1 MCKFWNKNTYE
12 SSAQVVDGNLILTL
26 PDAIN
31 PVIWRMELGNVRTS
45 ALEVRANDNHYLLAL
60 KTPKGDV
67 HDIAPFES
75 RERALHALMQ
85 VSKAL
90 GKAQGRMSAPA
101 AANAPTTAPHIIQT
115 TAPAKSGGG
124 LKAIIALGVVVLLI
138 FLFSYL
144 SSISPEA
151 ESFGTST
158 SKLEGARTLSGGAS
172 ESGVPQS
179 ADQYLQGF

>member
-1 MCKFWNKNTYE
+1 MCKFWKKNHYE
-12 SSAQVVDGNLILTL
+12 SSAIVVDGNLILTL
-26 PDAIN
+26 PDAVN
-31 PVIWRMELGNVRTS
+31 PVIWRMELGNVRSS
-45 ALEVRANDNHYLLAL
+45 ALEIRANDNHFLLAL

-90 GKAQGRMSAPA
+90 GKAEGKMAAPQT
-101 AANAPTTAPHIIQT
+101 AANTSVPHIVH

-124 LKAIIALGVVVLLI
+124 WKALAALAAVIVLI
-138 FLFSYL
+138 FLFSFL
-144 SSISPEA
+144 SSISPQSETL
-151 ESFGTST
+151 GTST
-158 SKLEGARTLSGGAS
+158 GLEGARTLSGGAG

>member
-1 MCKFWNKNTYE
+1 MCKFWNKDRYE

-67 HDIAPFES
+67 HDIAPFENKD
-75 RERALHALMQ
+75 RALYALMQ

-90 GKAQGRMSAPA
+90 GKAEGKIAPQLA
-101 AANAPTTAPHIIQT
+101 TAQPHILQ
-115 TAPAKSGGG
+115 AQSPAVKTGNG
-124 LKAIIALGVVVLLI
+124 LKWISALGTIIILI
-138 FLFSYL
+138 FLFSYAARL
-144 SSISPEA
+144 SPDGEVLGGVSEQTTAP
-151 ESFGTST
+151 
-158 SKLEGARTLSGGAS
+158 SGSAS
-172 ESGVPQS
+172 QTGVPLS
-179 ADQYLQGF
+179 ADQELRGF

>member
-1 MCKFWNKNTYE
+1 MTMCKFWNKNRFG

-75 RERALHALMQ
+75 RESAIHALMQ

-90 GKAQGRMSAPA
+90 GKADGKIAPQSAQQSSTPA
-101 AANAPTTAPHIIQT
+101 TSLPTQESQ
-115 TAPAKSGGG
+115 KSGNGF
-124 LKAIIALGVVVLLI
+124 KWIAAFGTILILI
-138 FLFSYL
+138 FLFSFASRL
-144 SSISPEA
+144 APKSEFLGSVTDQTSAPSGRAGEA
-151 ESFGTST
+151 
-158 SKLEGARTLSGGAS
+158 
-172 ESGVPQS
+172 GVPLS
-179 ADQYLQGF
+179 ADQELRGF

>member
-1 MCKFWNKNTYE
+1 MCKFWNSIRYE

-45 ALEVRANDNHYLLAL
+45 AIEVRANDNLFLLTL

-75 RERALHALMQ
+75 RERAVHALMQ

-90 GKAQGRMSAPA
+90 GKAEGKIAPVQNSASAENYAPV
-101 AANAPTTAPHIIQT
+101 ANAATAAQ
-115 TAPAKSGGG
+115 KSGNG
-124 LKAIIALGVVVLLI
+124 LKWLAAFGAIIILI
-138 FLFSYL
+138 FLFSYASNL
-144 SSISPEA
+144 SPKSEIL
-151 ESFGTST
+151 GTATDTNNTPS
-158 SKLEGARTLSGGAS
+158 AS
-172 ESGVPQS
+172 MESGVPIP
-179 ADQYLQGF
+179 ADQALRGF